1 MNTGQ
6 AAVGY
11 VGAEAQRSFA
21 VIGDTTN
28 TAARLQAAARPG
40 EVVISAATREAIGD
54 AEVEE
59 LAPIEAKGKR
69 EPVHAFRLVR
79 LRS

>member
-1 MNTGQ
+1 M
-6 AAVGY
+6 
-11 VGAEAQRSFA
+11 
-21 VIGDTTN
+21 IGDTTN

-40 EVVISAATREAIGD
+40 EVVIAAPTREAIGED

-69 EPVHAFRLVR
+69 EPVLAFRLLR
-79 LRS
+79 LRP